1 MSDDPNQSPD
11 EGVDDERESI
21 EAQPAEKRRF
31 GLVFWLLNSIEMFER
46 LGYFCLRVMAPI
58 YIMQVGEKNPG
69 GLHLTASHKG
79 WIYAWWAML
88 QSGLPIFTGGVADRY
103 GYKKILALSVAMNLV
118 GYVMM
123 AFMHSYYGFFSGV
136 LMLAAGTAFFKPSI
150 QGSLAQ
156 SLDKDNASMGWGIF
170 YWVVNIG
177 SVIAHYI
184 AGPLVGAKDAAGWQR
199 LMLAGA
205 AATAVNGLLLLTFKD
220 IPSGANKTET
230 LWQVGKRTLVNI
242 WDARLITWLL
252 IMSCFWLMMY
262 QLWDLQPNFIEDW
275 IDSSAVA
282 AWLPAGLSE
291 TGDTGLVR
299 VRQEVLISLNSVLIV
314 ALVVPVS
321 WIVRKMRTLSAM
333 LIGMLMAT
341 AGVLVAGLTMSGWVL
356 LAGISFFSL
365 GEMLTGPKKQEYL
378 GLIAPP
384 GKKAL
389 YLGYVNIPVGI
400 GLFVGSLL
408 SGKIYGNSGEK
419 ATLALRYLLE
429 KTPYG
434 QGKSWDGD
442 VSTLEKTVG
451 VERNAAFATLA
462 KQLKTERIEVN
473 KLLWRTYAPHLRVWI
488 PFAIIGTVAALA
500 LFIFGRLA
508 RRWKDMDA

>member
-1 MSDDPNQSPD
+1 MATPTQPGGPVQNPG
-11 EGVDDERESI
+11 EGFWM
-21 EAQPAEKRRF
+21 F
-31 GLVFWLLNSIEMFER
+31 GFPMGYWMLNAIEMFER
-46 LGYFCLRVMAPI
+46 MGYFLVRSVVAI
-58 YIMQVGEKNPG
+58 YIMQADEVH
-69 GLHLTASHKG
+69 GLHFTAAQKG
-79 WIYAWWAML
+79 TIYAWWAVF
-88 QSGLPIFTGGVADRY
+88 QSILPMFTGGYADRY
-103 GYKKILALSVAMNLV
+103 GYKKTLVVAITMNAG
-118 GYVMM
+118 GYVLM
-123 AFMHSYYGFFSGV
+123 AFMTSFWGFF
-136 LMLAAGTAFFKPSI
+136 AAVMIMASGTALFKPAL

-156 SLDKDNASMGWGIF
+156 NLTKANSSVGWGIF
-170 YWVVNIG
+170 YWIVN
-177 SVIAHYI
+177 
-184 AGPLVGAKDAAGWQR
+184 VGAAVAPMLAAFIRSEYSWQVLFLTAAGIMS
-199 LMLAGA
+199 L
-205 AATAVNGLLLLTFKD
+205 NYLLLFTFKD
-220 IPSGANKTET
+220 FQSGADKTESPV
-230 LWQVGKRTLVNI
+230 QVFTRTMKNI
-242 WDARLITWLL
+242 VEPRLIAWLL